1 MAKGSGV
8 VGSAAADAAD
18 AVVAATAGSEAAGAA
33 GAAAEDLEVD
43 LRAAMRETRG
53 ENRVQQ
59 KRYWLKMVRLSSV
72 ILFGP

>member
-1 MAKGSGV
+1 

-18 AVVAATAGSEAAGAA
+18 AAAVALAGSAAAGAA

-43 LRAAMRETRG
+43 LCAAMRETSG